1 MSRLR
6 IGITHGDI
14 NGISYEVILKTLSDS
29 RLINNITP
37 IIYGSPKVLAYYRKA
52 FNNNSQTMTIN
63 YPEEARPKNINIIN
77 CNSEDVRVEMGLST
91 EMAGLAAYQA
101 LEKAVQDLK
110 DNKIDLIVTAPINKK
125 NIQAAGFNFLGHT
138 EFFAKEF
145 NSKNHLMILMNDV
158 IKIGVV
164 TEHIPISQVP
174 STLSKELILE
184 KINTLNESLKSDF
197 LIRKPRIAVLS
208 LNPHCGDDGLIGDE
222 EKNIIIPAIKE
233 AKTQDVLAFGPYPA
247 DGFFG
252 AALYR
257 NFDAVLAMYHD
268 QGLAPFKV
276 IAFEDG
282 VNYTAGLPI
291 VRTSPAHGTAY
302 DITGKNIASEQSFR
316 SALYT
321 AIDIY
326 NNRNF
331 QQELEEG
338 KLIVDELENIKE
350 LKQNGE

>member
-1 MSRLR
+1 
-6 IGITHGDI
+6 
-14 NGISYEVILKTLSDS
+14 
-29 RLINNITP
+29 
-37 IIYGSPKVLAYYRKA
+37 
-52 FNNNSQTMTIN
+52 
-63 YPEEARPKNINIIN
+63 
-77 CNSEDVRVEMGLST
+77 
-91 EMAGLAAYQA
+91 
-101 LEKAVQDLK
+101 
-110 DNKIDLIVTAPINKK
+110 
-125 NIQAAGFNFLGHT
+125 
-138 EFFAKEF
+138 
-145 NSKNHLMILMNDV
+145 MILMNDV

-338 KLIVDELENIKE
+338 KLNVDELENIKE

>member
-1 MSRLR
+1 MLFRS
-6 IGITHGDI
+6 
-14 NGISYEVILKTLSDS
+14 
-29 RLINNITP
+29 
-37 IIYGSPKVLAYYRKA
+37 
-52 FNNNSQTMTIN
+52 
-63 YPEEARPKNINIIN
+63 
-77 CNSEDVRVEMGLST
+77 
-91 EMAGLAAYQA
+91 
-101 LEKAVQDLK
+101 
-110 DNKIDLIVTAPINKK
+110 
-125 NIQAAGFNFLGHT
+125 
-138 EFFAKEF
+138 
-145 NSKNHLMILMNDV
+145 
-158 IKIGVV
+158 
-164 TEHIPISQVP
+164 HIPISQVP

-222 EKNIIIPAIKE
+222 EKNIIIPAIEE
-233 AKTQDVLAFGPYPA
+233 AQALDVLAVGPYPA

-338 KLIVDELENIKE
+338 KLNVDELENIKE

>member
-1 MSRLR
+1 
-6 IGITHGDI
+6 
-14 NGISYEVILKTLSDS
+14 
-29 RLINNITP
+29 
-37 IIYGSPKVLAYYRKA
+37 
-52 FNNNSQTMTIN
+52 
-63 YPEEARPKNINIIN
+63 
-77 CNSEDVRVEMGLST
+77 
-91 EMAGLAAYQA
+91 
-101 LEKAVQDLK
+101 
-110 DNKIDLIVTAPINKK
+110 
-125 NIQAAGFNFLGHT
+125 
-138 EFFAKEF
+138 
-145 NSKNHLMILMNDV
+145 MILMNDV

-222 EKNIIIPAIKE
+222 EKNIIIPAIEE

-338 KLIVDELENIKE
+338 KLNVDELENIKE